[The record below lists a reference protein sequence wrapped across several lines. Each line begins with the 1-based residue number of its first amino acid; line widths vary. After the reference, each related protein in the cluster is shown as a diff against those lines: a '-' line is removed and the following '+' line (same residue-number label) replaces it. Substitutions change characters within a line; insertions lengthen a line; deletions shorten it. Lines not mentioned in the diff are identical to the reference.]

1 MPSLLTRERMD
12 AIKGA
17 AAVAGMMLLAW
28 EAWARRGA
36 KRDST
41 RRLRRELL
49 VVLGLFAGLC
59 WWDLLQFGFRPF
71 LHRWDT
77 YHYYVGGKY
86 FQELGCTR
94 LYLCTTVADAEDGF
108 LTGARHPAWYA
119 KVERVS

>member
-77 YHYYVGGKY
+77 YHYYVEGKY

-119 KVERVS
+119 KVEPVS